1 MPSRGRWPGP
11 ALAGALIWAAG
22 PGWAFIL
29 DSASF
34 ALSAALLA
42 LVRIRHVPVPRR
54 SVLADLRHGFG
65 EVRARD
71 WFWASLLGHGIWN
84 GAAAV
89 LMTLGPAVAIDRL
102 GGETT
107 WVLLLQA
114 GAIGM
119 LTGSLL
125 AGRVRLRR
133 PVLLANLGLACY
145 AAPLFLLA
153 VAAPAPAVI
162 AAYAVALT
170 ALGYLNPV
178 WETVVQQHFPP
189 EVLAR
194 VTSYDWLV
202 SLAATPLGYALAPLA
217 ADAFGTPV
225 PLTVA
230 GLLVLASCA
239 GTALVPGVRRLT
251 WAPGPQPRSV
261 EPVGVR

>member
-1 MPSRGRWPGP
+1 MAVDCRRDP
-11 ALAGALIWAAG
+11 AYEI
-22 PGWAFIL
+22 PRS
-29 DSASF
+29 SAST
-34 ALSAALLA
+34 
-42 LVRIRHVPVPRR
+42 
-54 SVLADLRHGFG
+54 
-65 EVRARD
+65 RAVRD
-71 WFWASLLGHGIWN
+71 WFWTSLLGHGVWN

-89 LMTLGPAVAIDRL
+89 LTTLGPAVAIDRL

-119 LTGSLL
+119 LAGSLL
-125 AGRVRLRR
+125 AGRVRLHR
-133 PVLLANLGLACY
+133 PMLLANLGLACY

-178 WETVVQQHFPP
+178 WGTVVQHHFPP

-202 SLAATPLGYALAPLA
+202 SLGAVGRRRVRSTRPAGRCGPAGP
-217 ADAFGTPV
+217 
-225 PLTVA
+225 
-230 GLLVLASCA
+230 GLLRGHRARPRRTPTHLAGNLGAEASGGQGGCD
-239 GTALVPGVRRLT
+239 
-251 WAPGPQPRSV
+251 
-261 EPVGVR
+261 E